1 VAHPQERRLQLRGLY
16 VFKQLP
22 MEAACAAM
30 QLPKTTG
37 NRWKRDAAD
46 QGDDWD
52 FARSAVA
59 LGDDNFKQTSQI
71 LLQDYLLAHKAAID
85 QLKANEKLDPEAR
98 VKILASL
105 GDSFNKTV
113 AAFRR
118 ISPEVDRYAIALD
131 VISRFAAFAQGR
143 YPQNVPLL
151 LEMLEAF
158 GAELAKAYG

>member
-1 VAHPQERRLQLRGLY
+1 MAHPQERRLQLRGLY

-37 NRWKRDAAD
+37 NRWKREAAE

-52 FARSAVA
+52 FTRSAVA
-59 LGDDNFKQTSQI
+59 LGDDNFKQISQQ
-71 LLQDYLLAHKAAID
+71 LLQDYLVVHKSVID
-85 QLKANEKLDPEAR
+85 QLKTNDKLTAQQR
-98 VKILASL
+98 VTMLASL
-105 GDSFNKTV
+105 SDSFNKSI

-118 ISPEVDRYAIALD
+118 IAPEINSYAIALD
-131 VISRFAAFAQGR
+131 VVQRLTTFAQGR
-143 YPQNVPLL
+143 YPQHVPAI
-151 LEMLEAF
+151 LEMLEPF

>member
-1 VAHPQERRLQLRGLY
+1 MAHPQERRLQLRGLY

-37 NRWKRDAAD
+37 NRWKREAGD

-59 LGDDNFKQTSQI
+59 LGDDNFKQLSQR
-71 LLQDYLLAHKAAID
+71 LLQDYLVVHQSVID
-85 QLKANEKLDPEAR
+85 QLKSNDKLTAEQR
-98 VKILASL
+98 VTMLASL
-105 GDSFNKTV
+105 SDSFNKSI
-113 AAFRR
+113 AAFRK
-118 ISPEVDRYAIALD
+118 IAPEINSYAIALD
-131 VISRFAAFAQGR
+131 VVQRLTTFAQGR
-143 YPQNVPLL
+143 YPQHVPAVI
-151 LEMLEAF
+151 EMLEPF

>member
-1 VAHPQERRLQLRGLY
+1 MAHPQERRLQLRGLY

-37 NRWKRDAAD
+37 NRWKREAAE

-59 LGDDNFKQTSQI
+59 LGDDNFKQLSQR
-71 LLQDYLLAHKAAID
+71 LLQDYLVVHQSVID
-85 QLKANEKLDPEAR
+85 QLKTNDKLTAEQR
-98 VKILASL
+98 VTMLASL
-105 GDSFNKTV
+105 SDSFNKSI
-113 AAFRR
+113 AAFRK
-118 ISPEVDRYAIALD
+118 IAPEINSYAIALD
-131 VISRFAAFAQGR
+131 VVQRLTTFAQGR
-143 YPQNVPLL
+143 YPQHVPAI
-151 LEMLEAF
+151 LEMLEPF

>member
-1 VAHPQERRLQLRGLY
+1 MAHPQERRLQLRGLY

-37 NRWKRDAAD
+37 NRWKRDAAE

-59 LGDDNFKQTSQI
+59 LGDDNFKQLSQR
-71 LLQDYLLAHKAAID
+71 LLQDYLVVHQSVID
-85 QLKANEKLDPEAR
+85 QLKTNDKLTAEQR
-98 VKILASL
+98 VTMLASL
-105 GDSFNKTV
+105 SDSFNKSI
-113 AAFRR
+113 AAFRK
-118 ISPEVDRYAIALD
+118 IAPEINSYAIALD
-131 VISRFAAFAQGR
+131 VVQRLTTFAQGR
-143 YPQNVPLL
+143 YPQHVPAI
-151 LEMLEAF
+151 LEMLEPF